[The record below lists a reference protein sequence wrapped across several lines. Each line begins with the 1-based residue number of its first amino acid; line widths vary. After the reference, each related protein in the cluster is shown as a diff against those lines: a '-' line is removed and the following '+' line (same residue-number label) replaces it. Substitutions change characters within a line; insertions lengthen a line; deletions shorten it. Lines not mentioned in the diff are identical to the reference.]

1 MRKSTRSISRTQCAA
16 LLTGLLAFGSLRAA
30 DASKG
35 APREAVERY
44 ESYARAARA
53 EALRPDRCPF
63 SPAAV
68 VMQVGT
74 DPDALAAFVRE
85 KIAYEPY
92 RGVVRG
98 PAGVL
103 AAASGGD
110 WDRAEL
116 LRALL
121 AAAGHGGKL
130 VALER
135 TPAEVAGVIDKFLGD
150 EPRRRT
156 VPAGEE
162 VDASKLPPPPPLLRQ
177 FGIPEGNRAIHMR
190 RNAGRW
196 RRLLDESFDAAVP
209 EAARIG
215 QALGGRDLT
224 AWRDFDAWKKVLGA
238 GAAER
243 VLVEIEIAG
252 AARVLAPGP
261 DASAADAERLG
272 DAARLVAPPPELV
285 ARLGVRLTLAAGPE
299 GEKGTPTV
307 LIDWVHT
314 LGALVDR
321 PLRLEIV
328 PVDPKAAARPP
339 TQWTTAQWYD
349 YVRGFRQFQAI
360 FRAGD
365 DWMGSKVF
373 DLDGGIHD
381 VASDGRVENA
391 TQVGGA
397 VQKGFGGLFGG
408 GGEPDAKAAT
418 GIRELVLGLE
428 LALPG
433 EEPVRQQRLIYGDL
447 RRDLSPVYTADI
459 LVCPGPLGPATAT
472 WLSLD
477 AVTANAPILAHALL
491 SDDVRRFDDPAS
503 ATRFPNMLHE
513 WQLGRLALADRILST
528 ERVLSFL
535 GGPAAILQ
543 ASQFIVDQKA
553 KTVTFRVALDAAF
566 DHAHIVPREAAG
578 AAAAPRANM
587 ILGAAS
593 TVLESAILRRHRPD
607 AMARGAYP
615 ESQRARFEGVAP
627 VAARCGDGGAV
638 EGARPERLGA
648 WAIARNETGRALL
661 FPRHDG
667 AASWWSID
675 RATGATIG
683 RGGAGEGQSAMEY
696 LQITK
701 MNLSNLKCML
711 AWQNAMMFGNQRD
724 PKAAMAWMACITG
737 VDNPGGPMGS
747 AGNAMGV
754 MGYEATGGAFA
765 MMGDILGGAL
775 DVGDMVKGDD

>member
-1 MRKSTRSISRTQCAA
+1 MRMSPPSASRTRCTVLSTA
-16 LLTGLLAFGSLRAA
+16 LVVFGSLQAA
-30 DASKG
+30 DAPKS
-35 APREAVERY
+35 ASREAVERY

-74 DPDALAAFVRE
+74 DPETLAAFVRD

-103 AAASGGD
+103 AAAAGGD

-121 AAAGHGGKL
+121 GAAGHRGRL
-130 VALER
+130 VALDR
-135 TPAEVAGVIDKFLGD
+135 TPAEVAAVIERFLAE

-156 VPAGEE
+156 VPAGED
-162 VDASKLPPPPPLLRQ
+162 VDISKLPPPPPLLGR
-177 FGIPEGNRAIHMR
+177 FGIPEGNRAIHLR
-190 RNAGRW
+190 RGAARW
-196 RRLLDESFDAAVP
+196 RRLLDEAFDAAVP
-209 EAARIG
+209 EAARIER
-215 QALGGRDLT
+215 ALAGRDLA
-224 AWRDFDAWKKVLGA
+224 AWHDFDAWKRVLGA

-243 VLVEIEIAG
+243 VLVQIEIDG

-261 DASAADAERLG
+261 DEAVA
-272 DAARLVAPPPELV
+272 DAARLAGAPRRDGPPPELV
-285 ARLGVRLTLAAGPE
+285 ARLGVRLTLTAGPE

-307 LIDWVHT
+307 LIDWAHA

-328 PVDPKAAARPP
+328 PVDPKAAARPAVE
-339 TQWTTAQWYD
+339 WTAAQWYD
-349 YVRGFRQFQAI
+349 RVRGFRQFQAI

-373 DLDGGIHD
+373 DLDGAIHD
-381 VASDGRVENA
+381 VASDGRVESA
-391 TQVGGA
+391 KQIGGA
-397 VQKGFGGLFGG
+397 AGRGLGGLFGG
-408 GGEPDAKAAT
+408 EEEPRAKT
-418 GIRELVLGLE
+418 GIRELVLSIE

-433 EEPVRQQRLIYGDL
+433 EKPARQERLIYGDL

-459 LVCPGPLGPATAT
+459 LVCPGPLGPATMT

-477 AVTANAPILAHALL
+477 AVTENAPILSRALL
-491 SDDVRRFDDPAS
+491 SDDPRRFDDPPRAR
-503 ATRFPNMLHE
+503 RFPNMLHE
-513 WQLGRLALADRILST
+513 WQLGRLALADRVLCS
-528 ERVLSFL
+528 ERALSFL
-535 GGPAAILQ
+535 GGPAAVLQ
-543 ASQFIVDQKA
+543 ASQFLADEKS
-553 KTVTFRVALDAAF
+553 KTATFRVALDVAF
-566 DHAHIVPREAAG
+566 DRVRVLPRAG
-578 AAAAPRANM
+578 EGVAAAPRANM

-615 ESQRARFEGVAP
+615 ESQRARFEGLAP
-627 VAARCGDGGAV
+627 VAARCGDDGAAA
-638 EGARPERLGA
+638 GARPERLGA
-648 WAIARNETGRALL
+648 WAIARNEAGRALV
-661 FPRHDG
+661 FPRQDG
-667 AASWWSID
+667 AATWWSID

-711 AWQNAMMFGNQRD
+711 AWQNAMMFGNPRD

-737 VDNPGGPMGS
+737 VDNPGGPMGG
-747 AGNAMGV
+747 AGNTLGV
-754 MGYEATGGAFA
+754 MGYEATGGALA
-765 MMGDILGGAL
+765 TMGDVLGGAI
-775 DVGDMVKGDD
+775 DVYDMVKGGDK